1 MTPDFQLIRLLA
13 DYSGHAYADATVNN
27 ARTGAAAIIAPI
39 NLPDASPAII
49 VAFRGSRSLLDFIH
63 DAECYFASYV
73 RNGEVGRVHSGFL
86 ADFESIKAEVISR
99 VVSFRKLYPTAKIYV
114 TGHSLGGAL
123 AILAAL
129 ELRWQQLTPAMVVT
143 FGQPR
148 VGNNL
153 FAQFYNAQL
162 REITWRV
169 VNQNDVVP
177 RTPGWLWPFPY
188 RHCGQEILLDEWG
201 SYDVNPPLAC
211 KLFVDA
217 LGLWR
222 AYSKREDVLIR
233 EHFIQAYQEMLEA
246 E

>member
-1 MTPDFQLIRLLA
+1 MSPDFQLIRLLA
-13 DYSGHAYADATVNN
+13 DYSARAYAGTTVNS
-27 ARTGAAAIIAPI
+27 ARTGAAAIIEVI

-49 VAFRGSRSLLDFIH
+49 VAFRGSRSPLDFIH

-73 RNGEVGRVHSGFL
+73 RNVEVGLVHSGFL
-86 ADFESIKAEVISR
+86 GDFESLKAEVIQQ
-99 VVSFRKLYPTAKIYV
+99 VLALRKLYVTVKIYV

-129 ELRWQQLTPAMVVT
+129 ELRAQQLTPALVVT

-148 VGNNL
+148 VGNAA
-153 FAQFYNAQL
+153 FAQLYNAQL
-162 REITWRV
+162 RENTWRV
-169 VNQNDVVP
+169 INQNDVVP
-177 RTPGWLWPFPY
+177 RTPGWLFSY

-233 EHFIQAYQEMLEA
+233 EHFIHAYQEMLEA

>member
-27 ARTGAAAIIAPI
+27 ARTGAAAIIAPV

-49 VAFRGSRSLLDFIH
+49 VAFRGSRSPLDFIH
-63 DAECYFASYV
+63 DAEFYFRPYAVTYV
-73 RNGEVGRVHSGFL
+73 GATVHAGFL
-86 ADFESIKAEVISR
+86 ADFESIKNEVIQQ
-99 VVSFRKLYPTAKIYV
+99 VLVFRKLYPTAKIYV

-123 AILAAL
+123 AILGAL
-129 ELRWQQLTPAMVVT
+129 ELRAQQLTPALVVT

-148 VGNNL
+148 VGNAA
-153 FAQFYNAQL
+153 FAQLYNAQL
-162 REITWRV
+162 RENTWRV
-169 VNQNDVVP
+169 INQNDVVP
-177 RTPGWLWPFPY
+177 RTPGWLFSY

-217 LGLWR
+217 LGLWC

-233 EHFIQAYQEMLEA
+233 EHFIHAYQEMLEA